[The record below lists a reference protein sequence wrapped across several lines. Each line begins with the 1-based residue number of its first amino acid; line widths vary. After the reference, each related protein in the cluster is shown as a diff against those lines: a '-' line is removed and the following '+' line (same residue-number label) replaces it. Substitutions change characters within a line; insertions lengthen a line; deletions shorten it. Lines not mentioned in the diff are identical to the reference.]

1 MSNSKWRKVD
11 SENRAFKSD
20 WEHDYFFIL
29 NKDYKPQC
37 LVWFQVLAVLLKEYN
52 LKRHYMTNHKQ
63 KFEKHSSCESS
74 KIVCDQ

>member
-1 MSNSKWRKVD
+1 MSNTKLRKVD
-11 SENRAFKSD
+11 SENRAFKSQ

-37 LVWFQVLAVLLKEYN
+37 LVCFQVPAVLKEYN

-63 KFEKHSSCESS
+63 KFKYLLN
-74 KIVCDQ
+74 IIGAT